1 MEIKVKPIFV
11 MDNGHIA
18 GRAVDADTMVSR
30 ASELSKELRNNLKYS
45 STLLEDTL
53 IRNENDLM
61 DLRRESVDADVL
73 LVYLDGIMP
82 LDMLLH
88 WELPVIVFSGQYRP
102 VLALYAFGVERHSV
116 ANLTIALDFQEIDGR
131 IEILNGRKKLRNARI
146 ALFGFPPLIFSHW
159 HHTPDLELASS
170 KLGVTFIPIEVR
182 ELVEQLKV
190 VKKEDLGGIVGRWMQ
205 EAKEIIEPTKAD
217 ITASASLYL
226 ALRNTLKQRKANAMA
241 INCIELGSLE
251 ATKPC
256 YAMSRLQDEGIPTAC
271 EMDVVALLTMMI
283 LGYAADEP
291 AFMGNI
297 VSANPEDNI
306 IKLSHCVI
314 PTRMAGFSQSPRP
327 YTLRNYHGRHGVTA
341 HVQLDIGQEVTIAR
355 LSRDVDKI
363 LVLTGEMVNCED
375 TTNCRTTIG
384 VRISDAR
391 KFVQSA
397 FGNHHALIY
406 GNHADQIKR
415 LGQLIGISSVEL

>member
-11 MDNGHIA
+11 MDNGQIA
-18 GRAVDADTMVSR
+18 GKTVDTETMAARAT
-30 ASELSKELRNNLKYS
+30 ELSKELRSSLKHG
-45 STLLEDTL
+45 STLLEDT
-53 IRNENDLM
+53 IISNENDLM
-61 DLRRESVDADVL
+61 DLRRKSADADVL
-73 LVYLDGIMP
+73 LFYLDGIIP
-82 LDMLLH
+82 LNSLLTCG
-88 WELPVIVFSGQYRP
+88 LPVIVFSGLYKP

-116 ANLTIALDFQEIDGR
+116 ASLTLALDYQEIDER
-131 IEILNGRKKLRNARI
+131 IEILNARKKLQNARI
-146 ALFGFPPLIFSHW
+146 ALLGFPPFIFSHW
-159 HHTPDLELASS
+159 HHLPDLELASN
-170 KLGVTFIPIEVR
+170 KLGVQFIPIEIR
-182 ELVEQLKV
+182 ELVEQIKAF
-190 VKKEDLGGIVGRWMQ
+190 KSDGVGNIAERWRQ

-217 ITASASLYL
+217 IAESVSLYL
-226 ALRNTLKQRKANAMA
+226 ALRNTFKQRAVNAMA
-241 INCIELGSLE
+241 INCLELGSLE

-283 LGYAADEP
+283 LGYTADQP

-314 PTRMAGFSQSPRP
+314 PTRMAGFSQSPKP

-355 LSRDVDKI
+355 LSRELDKI
-363 LVLTGEMVNCED
+363 LVFPGEMVSCQD
-375 TTNCRTTIG
+375 TTNCRTT
-384 VRISDAR
+384 VAVKISDAR
-391 KFVQSA
+391 KFVQRA

-406 GNHADQIKR
+406 GNHVNQIKDLCR
-415 LGQLIGISSVEL
+415 LLGISSVEF